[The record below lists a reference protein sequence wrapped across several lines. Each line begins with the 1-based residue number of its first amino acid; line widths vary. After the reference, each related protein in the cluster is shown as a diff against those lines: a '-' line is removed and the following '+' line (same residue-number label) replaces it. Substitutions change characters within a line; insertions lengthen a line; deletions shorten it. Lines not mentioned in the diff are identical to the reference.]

1 MIGLAV
7 LRSGGEV
14 APCSI
19 TEMMVLDSQLYGY
32 MQRYDFLGC
41 HANFRSV
48 SMSALA
54 ALQRPVAIVT
64 TNRKP
69 VSWFYSAAVRCWERR
84 NRRLTKDEQ
93 ILKEAIDDALEDRYD
108 FTSFRKSFLSNHG
121 LSVTSSAEDVRRI
134 ANVYTYVFDHETLE
148 EDVNHALVDMGY
160 PKSYPTVRRVGVY
173 KKDWAEN
180 YRVDEIRKLL
190 NVEEM
195 LYQALKKVRDLKDE
209 KLQNT
214 IRRDGSLIM
223 MQFSSVGRNNET
235 REDVLKRLGQ
245 T

>member
-14 APCSI
+14 APCSVTDI
-19 TEMMVLDSQLYGY
+19 MVLDSQLYGY

-41 HANFRSV
+41 HTNFKSV
-48 SMSALA
+48 SVSAFA

-93 ILKEAIDDALEDRYD
+93 IFKEAIDDALEDRYD
-108 FTSFRKSFLSNHG
+108 FTSFRNSFLSNHG
-121 LSVTSSAEDVRRI
+121 LSVKSSAADVRRI

-160 PKSYPTVRRVGVY
+160 PKSYPTFRRVGVY
-173 KKDWAEN
+173 KKDWAKN

-209 KLQNT
+209 KLQKN
-214 IRRDGSLIM
+214 IRRDGTFM
-223 MQFSSVGRNNET
+223 MQFSSVGKKNET
-235 REDVLKRLGQ
+235 REEVMKRLGQ